1 MKKGNI
7 FFVLLLVSQIL
18 MISGDYM
25 DKGYRSVFS
34 VTGFVLC
41 IVADI
46 IFLYVYF
53 IGSKKEEIEKELEEV
68 KFLTEVERKKND
80 LLSESQKQLQDKRTD
95 LEQEMKCY
103 SSNVIVNAVVR
114 EKDKRCKELGFD
126 LELDLMI
133 PNKLEIEPLHVCSI
147 FSNLLDNALEAV
159 ENMEQ
164 SNRSIELCAGLKNNY
179 LCVKVSNT
187 ASKEH
192 VKRKKRKNRGYGSL
206 ILQDIAG
213 KYDGTYATSY
223 AEGIYS
229 AAIVVKAFSAKKKD
243 NSAGNNQSI

>member
-1 MKKGNI
+1 MKKGKI

-18 MISGDYM
+18 MIAGDYI
-25 DKGYRSVFS
+25 DKGYQSVFS
-34 VTGFVLC
+34 IAGIVFC
-41 IVADI
+41 IIADI

-53 IGSKKEEIEKELEEV
+53 VGSKKEKIEKELEEV

-80 LLSESQKQLQDKRTD
+80 LLSESQKRLQGQKAE
-95 LEQEMKCY
+95 LESEMKRYC
-103 SSNVIVNAVVR
+103 SNAIVNAVVR
-114 EKDKRCKELGFD
+114 EKDQKCKELGFD
-126 LELDLMI
+126 LDLDLMI

-159 ENMEQ
+159 ANMEPAK
-164 SNRSIELCAGLKNNY
+164 RSIELCAEIKNNY

-206 ILQDIAG
+206 ILQDIAQT
-213 KYDGTYATSY
+213 YDGTYTTFY

-229 AAIVVKAFSAKKKD
+229 AAVVVKTVK
-243 NSAGNNQSI
+243 